1 MGMNVERKHTFADQG
16 TRSLRARSNTPTK
29 DLKRAHLYQGERAVK
44 SDLSSMVGPVYN
56 SGKATKHSFTGGAG
70 YTAPKARADQQ
81 ELVNK
86 FFKRADQMEQVETI
100 KTENRVEV
108 SSKIESKVEFSSGEE
123 RRKEALKTR
132 QQLEEERESFFR
144 NTVMRVQEEAAML
157 SNRAKEDELKRIE
170 YLKSEEERIKR
181 EEVLRQEAMLRAEE
195 ERKQKELA
203 RQEELKR
210 QQLAMAKEREEMERQ
225 RLLKLKQEEEERL
238 RLERLRREEEKQK
251 AVVVKS
257 EMSQKSEENSHLEEL
272 RRQDELRRLEKQRL
286 EQMIIQESKVVSGQV
301 GKRSDDVSGLGWGNV
316 KTGFV
321 SKKKLGF
328 LQREMSME
336 REASG
341 SPVPGARARGLRVTF
356 ADSPNGSRPGSTLGW
371 AVGSVADMDIRAQ
384 TPPLAGEWAVA
395 TTKAG
400 SQMASS
406 QNTSNGSS
414 SFAAQKTSSVQS
426 KSFAS
431 QQSQSFSSQS
441 QQSFSSV
448 QKSSFSSSQSS
459 SFKSSSIE
467 ASQAFEAFLGLG
479 GIENLKIE

>member
-1 MGMNVERKHTFADQG
+1 
-16 TRSLRARSNTPTK
+16 
-29 DLKRAHLYQGERAVK
+29 
-44 SDLSSMVGPVYN
+44 
-56 SGKATKHSFTGGAG
+56 
-70 YTAPKARADQQ
+70 
-81 ELVNK
+81 
-86 FFKRADQMEQVETI
+86 
-100 KTENRVEV
+100 
-108 SSKIESKVEFSSGEE
+108 
-123 RRKEALKTR
+123 
-132 QQLEEERESFFR
+132 
-144 NTVMRVQEEAAML
+144 
-157 SNRAKEDELKRIE
+157 
-170 YLKSEEERIKR
+170 
-181 EEVLRQEAMLRAEE
+181 
-195 ERKQKELA
+195 
-203 RQEELKR
+203 
-210 QQLAMAKEREEMERQ
+210 MAKEREEMERQ

-272 RRQDELRRLEKQRL
+272 RRQDELRRMERQRL

-341 SPVPGARARGLRVTF
+341 SPVPGARTRGLRVTF

-406 QNTSNGSS
+406 QITSNGSS
-414 SFAAQKTSSVQS
+414 SFAAQKSSSVQS

-431 QQSQSFSSQS
+431 QQS
-441 QQSFSSV
+441 QSFSSV

-467 ASQAFEAFLGLG
+467 ASQAFEAFPGLG

>member
-1 MGMNVERKHTFADQG
+1 MGINPDLKELVGPHYHVRSQHNYQTDFRNQTLEKETHGPVFKVERRHGYGADFSVRHRTASPCAGPVMNVERKHTFADQG

-123 RRKEALKTR
+123 RRKEALERRQEFLEQNKDLHMQLKTSEFKMTSAKTR

-210 QQLAMAKEREEMERQ
+210 QQLA
-225 RLLKLKQEEEERL
+225 
-238 RLERLRREEEKQK
+238 
-251 AVVVKS
+251 
-257 EMSQKSEENSHLEEL
+257 
-272 RRQDELRRLEKQRL
+272 
-286 EQMIIQESKVVSGQV
+286 
-301 GKRSDDVSGLGWGNV
+301 
-316 KTGFV
+316 
-321 SKKKLGF
+321 
-328 LQREMSME
+328 
-336 REASG
+336 
-341 SPVPGARARGLRVTF
+341 
-356 ADSPNGSRPGSTLGW
+356 
-371 AVGSVADMDIRAQ
+371 
-384 TPPLAGEWAVA
+384 
-395 TTKAG
+395 
-400 SQMASS
+400 
-406 QNTSNGSS
+406 
-414 SFAAQKTSSVQS
+414 
-426 KSFAS
+426 
-431 QQSQSFSSQS
+431 
-441 QQSFSSV
+441 
-448 QKSSFSSSQSS
+448 
-459 SFKSSSIE
+459 
-467 ASQAFEAFLGLG
+467 
-479 GIENLKIE
+479 

>member
-1 MGMNVERKHTFADQG
+1 MG
-16 TRSLRARSNTPTK
+16 
-29 DLKRAHLYQGERAVK
+29 
-44 SDLSSMVGPVYN
+44 
-56 SGKATKHSFTGGAG
+56 
-70 YTAPKARADQQ
+70 
-81 ELVNK
+81 
-86 FFKRADQMEQVETI
+86 
-100 KTENRVEV
+100 
-108 SSKIESKVEFSSGEE
+108 
-123 RRKEALKTR
+123 
-132 QQLEEERESFFR
+132 
-144 NTVMRVQEEAAML
+144 
-157 SNRAKEDELKRIE
+157 EDELKRIE

-272 RRQDELRRLEKQRL
+272 RRQDELRRMERQ
-286 EQMIIQESKVVSGQV
+286 
-301 GKRSDDVSGLGWGNV
+301 RSDDVSGLGWGNV

-400 SQMASS
+400 SQMASN
-406 QNTSNGSS
+406 QITCNGSS
-414 SFAAQKTSSVQS
+414 SFAAQKSSSVQS

-467 ASQAFEAFLGLG
+467 ASQAFEAFPGLG

>member
-1 MGMNVERKHTFADQG
+1 
-16 TRSLRARSNTPTK
+16 
-29 DLKRAHLYQGERAVK
+29 
-44 SDLSSMVGPVYN
+44 MVGPIYN

-123 RRKEALKTR
+123 RRKEALERRQEFLEQNKDLHMQLKTSEFKMTSAKTR

-210 QQLAMAKEREEMERQ
+210 QQIAMAKEREEMERQ

-272 RRQDELRRLEKQRL
+272 RRQDELRRMERQRL

-406 QNTSNGSS
+406 QITSNGSS
-414 SFAAQKTSSVQS
+414 SFAAQKSSSVQS

-467 ASQAFEAFLGLG
+467 ASQAFEAFPGLG

>member
-1 MGMNVERKHTFADQG
+1 MG
-16 TRSLRARSNTPTK
+16 
-29 DLKRAHLYQGERAVK
+29 
-44 SDLSSMVGPVYN
+44 
-56 SGKATKHSFTGGAG
+56 
-70 YTAPKARADQQ
+70 
-81 ELVNK
+81 
-86 FFKRADQMEQVETI
+86 
-100 KTENRVEV
+100 
-108 SSKIESKVEFSSGEE
+108 
-123 RRKEALKTR
+123 
-132 QQLEEERESFFR
+132 
-144 NTVMRVQEEAAML
+144 
-157 SNRAKEDELKRIE
+157 

-210 QQLAMAKEREEMERQ
+210 QQIAMAKE
-225 RLLKLKQEEEERL
+225 EEEERL

-272 RRQDELRRLEKQRL
+272 RRQDELRRMERQRL

-384 TPPLAGEWAVA
+384 TPPLAGEWAVD

-406 QNTSNGSS
+406 QITSNGSS
-414 SFAAQKTSSVQS
+414 SFAAQKSSSVQS

-467 ASQAFEAFLGLG
+467 ASQAFEAFPGLG